1 MANNSNFSFF
11 YDAQLRRYLVQF
23 MRIFSLIKIRTGPD
37 ENGTYTEHNV
47 PIRYGDMSRVVAA
60 ILKENSENTITSTNV
75 MAASIQGLEP
85 SPERRQFPYH
95 VSQINIDERKFEDGA
110 YTSEMGAQYSIQRYM
125 PVPYTLQVQL
135 DIWTSNSQ
143 TKLQI
148 LEQILTIF
156 NPSVQ
161 IQQHENMLD
170 WTVMTDI
177 ELTDV
182 VWSSRSFPQG
192 TDTDRDVASLKFKI
206 PIWINPPAKV
216 SQKKIIEQIV
226 ANVFDVGEI
235 EGSNGK
241 FILDQY
247 TNCFEKL
254 DQMIITPG
262 NHKVRIGTDGAAYN
276 ELILLGEYGQV
287 DETLSWIDL
296 LKQYG
301 DFVPGVSSIILKTLN
316 NIEDESGDIYGTVE
330 LHETDANKLIFT
342 VNEDT
347 LPEIII
353 SGPIDRIVDPLLVYP
368 GSGLPAA
375 VAGQRYLLIN
385 DIPQNTGLN
394 PWGTCFGNENDIIEY
409 DGSTWNVSFD
419 SSVESSDVYVKSL
432 SSYQHYKFTGSAW
445 IYTYFGDFEPGYW
458 RISL

>member
-254 DQMIITPG
+254 DQIIVTPG

-276 ELILLGEYGQV
+276 ELILLNQYGQV
-287 DETLSWIDL
+287 DANLSWANL

-316 NIEDESGDIYGTVE
+316 NIEDESGDIYGTIE
-330 LHETDANKLIFT
+330 LHETDANKLMFT

-347 LPEIII
+347 LPETIV

-368 GSGLPAA
+368 SNGLPAA
-375 VAGQRYLLIN
+375 AAGQRYLLIN

-419 SSVESSDVYVKSL
+419 SSTESADVYVKSL